1 MSRTRLIVITA
12 SVMLALFLAAV
23 ELTVV
28 GTAMPTIISQLGG
41 LAQYSWVFSVYAL
54 ASTMMT
60 PIFGRLSDQFGRRP
74 IFLIGM
80 AIFLVGSALSG
91 LSQNMTQLILFRT
104 IQGLGA
110 GALIPLSFTIVGDIF
125 TLQQRARV
133 QGLFSSVWGVASLV
147 GPLVGGF
154 LVDNASWR
162 WVFYINIPFG
172 ILAMT
177 MIWFSLKEPARD
189 RSRQHIDFAG
199 AALLATSS
207 VALLLAIQEGGR
219 LWAWLSLPSITL
231 LAVFGVGVALLLRVE
246 RRAMYP
252 ILELSLFK
260 DRMFR
265 VAAGQGFLAG
275 FALFGMTSFL
285 PLYAQAVL
293 GVNATTAGATLTPQ
307 ILGWTVAS
315 IVGTPFVL
323 KVGYRR
329 MVIGSMSVMVMGA
342 ALLAMQNIDSSVW
355 SLAVSQVFF
364 GAGMGLTL
372 ASLLIAVQNRVRRD
386 QMGAA
391 TSGLT
396 FTRTIGGALGVSIMG
411 AILAAG
417 VANGVAALGGAVNV
431 APEDLLNPVSAAA
444 IPPAAVEALREIL
457 AAALHTVFLTALIG
471 TVLAWIVVWFTPRG
485 SVEDLRATPTPSPQ
499 TVEAELPH
507 L

>member
-1 MSRTRLIVITA
+1 MSRTRLIVITV

-91 LSQNMTQLILFRT
+91 LSQNMPQLILFRT

-110 GALIPLSFTIVGDIF
+110 GALIPLSFTIVGDVF
-125 TLQQRARV
+125 TLKQRTRV
-133 QGLFSSVWGVASLV
+133 QGLFSSVWGIASLI

-154 LVDNASWR
+154 LVDRASWR

-189 RSRQHIDFAG
+189 RSKQRIDFLGAG
-199 AALLATSS
+199 LLALSS

-219 LWAWLSLPSITL
+219 AWSWLSAPSIAL
-231 LAVFGVGVALLLRVE
+231 LSLSAVGVALLMRVE
-246 RRAMYP
+246 RRAPHP
-252 ILELSLFK
+252 ILELSLFQ
-260 DRMFR
+260 DPMFR

-275 FALFGMTSFL
+275 FALFGITSFL

-315 IVGTPFVL
+315 IVGTPFIL

-329 MVIGSMSVMVMGA
+329 MVIGAMSVMVVGA
-342 ALLAMQNIDSSVW
+342 ALLAMQNASSSIL
-355 SLAVSQVFF
+355 SLAVSQVFY

-386 QMGAA
+386 QLGAA

-411 AILAAG
+411 AILALG
-417 VANGVAALGGAVNV
+417 VTNGVAALGSAVSV
-431 APEDLLNPVSAAA
+431 APEDLLNPVSAAT
-444 IPPAAVEALREIL
+444 IPPAVVEALREVL
-457 AAALHTVFLTALIG
+457 AAALHNVFLTALVS
-471 TVLAWIVVWFTPRG
+471 TLLAWVVVWFTPHG
-485 SVEDLRATPTPSPQ
+485 SVEELRATPEPPM
-499 TVEAELPH
+499 VEAELPN